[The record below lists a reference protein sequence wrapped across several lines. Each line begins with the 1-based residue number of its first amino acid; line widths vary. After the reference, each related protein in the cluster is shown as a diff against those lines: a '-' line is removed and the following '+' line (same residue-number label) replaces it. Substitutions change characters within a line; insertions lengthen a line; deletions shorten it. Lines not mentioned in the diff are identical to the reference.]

1 MYPMNNRLEGIIVKG
16 IGGFYYVEAADRI
29 YECKARGV
37 FRLQELVP
45 TVGDRCCIT
54 LSDDGKG
61 VIDSILPRRNIFVRP
76 AVANLDKMFVVASM
90 KDPAPNM
97 LVIDRV
103 VAAAEYADVE
113 PVIVLTKTDLASCE
127 RVREIYS
134 KAGLAVISV
143 DYRTGEGV
151 EEVRRQMTGC
161 FSAFAGNTGVGKSTL
176 LNAIDPSLRQKTGDI
191 SRKLGRGR
199 HTTREVELFRLP
211 FGGMIAD
218 TPGFSSFDGEL
229 GAVIEKEQL
238 QYCFREFEE
247 HIGSCRFVSCAH
259 VCEKGCS
266 VLSAVKAGQIAAT
279 RHESYVAMYEEAK
292 QIRPWETKKK

>member
-1 MYPMNNRLEGIIVKG
+1 MSNRLEGIIVKG

-29 YECKARGV
+29 YECKARGL

-45 TVGDRCCIT
+45 TVGDRCIIIV
-54 LSDDGKG
+54 SEDGSA
-61 VIDSILPRRNIFVRP
+61 VIDSISPRRNIFVRP
-76 AVANLDKMFVVASM
+76 AVANLDKMFVVAAM

-113 PVIVLTKTDLASCE
+113 PVVVLTKVDLAPCDK
-127 RVREIYS
+127 VREIYE
-134 KAGLAVISV
+134 KAGLTVITV

-151 EEVRRQMTGC
+151 EQVKKEMTGC
-161 FSAFAGNTGVGKSTL
+161 FSAFAGNSGVGKSTL
-176 LNAIDPSLRQKTGDI
+176 LNAIDPTLSQKTADI

-218 TPGFSSFDGEL
+218 TPGFSSFDGEV
-229 GAVIEKEQL
+229 GAVIEKDQL
-238 QYCFREFEE
+238 KYCFREFAE
-247 HIGSCRFVSCAH
+247 HFGNCRFASCAH

-266 VLSAVKAGQIAAT
+266 VLAAVKSGQIAKS

-292 QIRPWETKKK
+292 LIKPWENKKK

>member
-1 MYPMNNRLEGIIVKG
+1 MSNRLDGIIVKG

-29 YECKARGV
+29 YECKARGL

-45 TVGDRCCIT
+45 TVGDRCVIT
-54 LSDDGKG
+54 VSDDGSA
-61 VIDSILPRRNIFVRP
+61 VIDSINPRRNIFVRP

-113 PVIVLTKTDLASCE
+113 PVIVLTKTDLAPCDKVRDIYLKTGMTVITIDYSTSE
-127 RVREIYS
+127 GIDRVRSE
-134 KAGLAVISV
+134 
-143 DYRTGEGV
+143 
-151 EEVRRQMTGC
+151 MTGC
-161 FSAFAGNTGVGKSTL
+161 FSAFAGNSGVGKSTL
-176 LNAIDPSLRQKTGDI
+176 LNAIDPTLRQKTGDI

-218 TPGFSSFDGEL
+218 TPGFSSFDGEV
-229 GAVIEKEQL
+229 GAVIEKDQL
-238 QYCFREFEE
+238 QYCFREFGE
-247 HIGSCRFVSCAH
+247 HIGTCRFASCAH

-266 VLSAVKAGQIAAT
+266 VIAAVKGGTIAKT

-292 QIRPWETKKK
+292 LIKPWENKKK